1 MLGSLAE
8 VFFCSACKLLIER
21 WFSGGFRFAKMA
33 PAGSGVRRLSRWYH
47 CRDFLAKIANI
58 MIIDLIEEISVAHFS
73 LTDLS
78 NRSGEVVEAAFR
90 GPVEITRR
98 GKRKFMLLTAE
109 DYDRLVSAAD
119 TRRAFHADDAPEGVA
134 AMMLAALAKNDKT

>member
-1 MLGSLAE
+1 M
-8 VFFCSACKLLIER
+8 
-21 WFSGGFRFAKMA
+21 
-33 PAGSGVRRLSRWYH
+33 
-47 CRDFLAKIANI
+47 
-58 MIIDLIEEISVAHFS
+58 AHFS

-119 TRRAFHADDAPEGVA
+119 TRRAFHADDAPDGVA
-134 AMMLAALAKNDKT
+134 AVMLTAVAKGDED

>member
-1 MLGSLAE
+1 M
-8 VFFCSACKLLIER
+8 
-21 WFSGGFRFAKMA
+21 
-33 PAGSGVRRLSRWYH
+33 
-47 CRDFLAKIANI
+47 
-58 MIIDLIEEISVAHFS
+58 AHFS

-78 NRSGEVVEAAFR
+78 NRSGEVVEAALR

-119 TRRAFHADDAPEGVA
+119 TRRAYHVDDAPEHVA
-134 AMMLAALAKNDKT
+134 AMMLAALTKDDEG

>member
-1 MLGSLAE
+1 
-8 VFFCSACKLLIER
+8 
-21 WFSGGFRFAKMA
+21 MA
-33 PAGSGVRRLSRWYH
+33 
-47 CRDFLAKIANI
+47 N
-58 MIIDLIEEISVAHFS
+58 FS

-98 GKRKFMLLTAE
+98 GRRKFVLLTAE

-119 TRRAFHADDAPEGVA
+119 TRRAFHADDAPEEVA
-134 AMMLAALAKNDKT
+134 AMVSAALEHDDG